1 MSVAV
6 AAQCHTRAV
15 ISLRRSFFFSIF
27 LASLLLAVLGL
38 AVAQPAA
45 AHSDLLSSTPANGAQ
60 LQQAPTS
67 IELVFN
73 EALGTTGLQLVASGP
88 NGPVALGL
96 PEIEGPRLSA
106 QWPAETAA
114 GEYTIGYR
122 VVSADGHP
130 IDGAIKF
137 SYLESSQDPTA
148 TREQGVVSG
157 NDAPVIAPEPVT
169 TEATAEPAFPWWI
182 AGLVVVG
189 VGLGAG
195 VAYAMRATRNKP

>member
-1 MSVAV
+1 MNA
-6 AAQCHTRAV
+6 
-15 ISLRRSFFFSIF
+15 F
-27 LASLLLAVLGL
+27 LASLLLVGLGL
-38 AVAQPAA
+38 VSAQPAL
-45 AHSDLLSSTPANGAQ
+45 AHSELVSSTPVDGAQ
-60 LQQAPTS
+60 LQQAPAA

-73 EALGTTGLQLVASGP
+73 EAISTTGLQLVASGAS
-88 NGPVALGL
+88 GPVSIGL

-106 QWPAETAA
+106 QWPAETPA

-137 SYLESSQDPTA
+137 SYLDAAQDPTT

-157 NDAPVIAPEPVT
+157 NDTPVIAPEPVT
-169 TEATAEPAFPWWI
+169 TETETEAAFPWWI

-195 VAYAMRATRNKP
+195 VAYALRATRNKP